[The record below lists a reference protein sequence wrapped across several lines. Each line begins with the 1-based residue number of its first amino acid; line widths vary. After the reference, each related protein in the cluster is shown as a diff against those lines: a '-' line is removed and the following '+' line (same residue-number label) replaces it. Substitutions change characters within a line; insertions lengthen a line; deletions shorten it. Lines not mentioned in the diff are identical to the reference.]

1 MAPHD
6 DHSTTATLRR
16 IAPGLAWMPRILR
29 QLTPAAAWGAAM
41 AMFGTAIGMYHSMV
55 AAHAEVSSIKASV
68 KEFKV
73 AVRDMQADQHNII
86 ERLARIEQAETDVK
100 EELDRQ
106 RERWERAEHV
116 VNEEKR
122 PRRRR

>member
-1 MAPHD
+1 
-6 DHSTTATLRR
+6 
-16 IAPGLAWMPRILR
+16 
-29 QLTPAAAWGAAM
+29 M